1 MLCPPE
7 FRVSAISNFRFTL
20 TMLVAIPNLLTPQQV
35 AHARQKLDA
44 AVNWIDGAATAGVLA
59 KQVKRNRQ
67 IDQSHHVG
75 QEIGQMILKA
85 LASNGTFMSAAQ
97 PVKVLPP
104 KFNRYEGGEHYGAHI
119 DNALMDIPASGGL
132 RLRADLSMTVFFSEP
147 GEYDGGE
154 LRVLD
159 TYGHQAIKLPAG
171 HAILYTATSLH
182 EVTPVT
188 RGIRTSAFFWIQS
201 LIRDDGRR
209 SMLYELGEV
218 IHSLAATHPDHPS
231 LAGFLGHYHKLLQR
245 WTDV

>member
-7 FRVSAISNFRFTL
+7 FRVSAISNFGFLL

-35 AHARQKLDA
+35 AYARQKLDA

-119 DNALMDIPASGGL
+119 DNAIMDIPASGGGAPARGPL
-132 RLRADLSMTVFFSEP
+132 D
-147 GEYDGGE
+147 DC
-154 LRVLD
+154 VL
-159 TYGHQAIKLPAG
+159 L
-171 HAILYTATSLH
+171 
-182 EVTPVT
+182 
-188 RGIRTSAFFWIQS
+188 
-201 LIRDDGRR
+201 
-209 SMLYELGEV
+209 
-218 IHSLAATHPDHPS
+218 
-231 LAGFLGHYHKLLQR
+231 
-245 WTDV
+245 

>member
-1 MLCPPE
+1 
-7 FRVSAISNFRFTL
+7 
-20 TMLVAIPNLLTPQQV
+20 MLVAIPNLLTPQQV

-44 AVNWIDGAATAGVLA
+44 AANWTDGAATAGVLA

-85 LASNGTFMSAAQ
+85 LGSNGTFLSTAQ
-97 PVKVLPP
+97 PLKVLPP

-119 DNALMDIPASGGL
+119 DNAIMDIPGSGGA

-159 TYGHQAIKLPAG
+159 TYGHKAIKLPAG

-188 RGIRTSAFFWIQS
+188 RGIRTSSFFWIQS

-218 IHSLAATHPDHPS
+218 IGSLAATHPDHPS
-231 LAGFLGHYHKLLQR
+231 LGGFLGHYHKLLQR
-245 WTDV
+245 WTEL

>member
-1 MLCPPE
+1 
-7 FRVSAISNFRFTL
+7 
-20 TMLVAIPNLLTPQQV
+20 MLVAIPNLLTPQQV
-35 AHARQKLDA
+35 AYARQKLDA

-85 LASNGTFMSAAQ
+85 LAGNGTFMSAAQ

-119 DNALMDIPASGGL
+119 DNAIMDIPASGGL

-159 TYGHQAIKLPAG
+159 TFGHQAVKLPAG
-171 HAILYTATSLH
+171 DAILYTATSLH

-188 RGIRTSAFFWIQS
+188 RGIRTSSFFWIQS

>member
-1 MLCPPE
+1 ML
-7 FRVSAISNFRFTL
+7 I
-20 TMLVAIPNLLTPQQV
+20 AIPDLLTPQQV
-35 AHARQKLDA
+35 AYARQKLDA
-44 AVNWIDGAATAGVLA
+44 AVNWTDGVATAGVLA

-67 IDQSHHVG
+67 IDQNHHVG
-75 QEIGQMILKA
+75 QEIGKMILTA
-85 LASNGTFMSAAQ
+85 LRSNATFLSAAQ
-97 PVKVLPP
+97 PLKVLPP

-119 DNALMDIPASGGL
+119 DNALMDIPGSGGV

-159 TYGHQAIKLPAG
+159 TYGHQTVKLPAG

-188 RGIRTSAFFWIQS
+188 RGIRTSSFFWIQS

-209 SMLYELGEV
+209 SMLYDLGEV
-218 IHSLAATHPDHPS
+218 ISSLAATHPDHPS

-245 WTDV
+245 WTEL